1 MTIQRFENGP
11 RMSRVVVH
19 NDTVYL
25 AGLTADATVG
35 QSVAEQTKEILG
47 KIDGLL
53 KAGWHRQVEAPAG
66 DDLAAGHPRG
76 RRVQQGVGRLG
87 GGGLDTGARLHRGA
101 AAIAGEDDRDSGHR
115 GEITLSR
122 LRDDVQAQVQPGMID
137 RRAAISLL
145 LTLPLAA
152 KRAYAQAYPDRP
164 IRMILPF
171 APGGVTDVSA
181 RYVAQLMSVS
191 LGQSIIIENR
201 SGGGGSIGATAAAR
215 AEPDGYTLLV
225 ASSATHSI
233 LPAMFE
239 KLDYDPIS
247 SFAPIAGM
255 SIAPYLLV
263 VNAEVPVTN
272 AGELAAYAKANPAS
286 STLPRPRE
294 RRPTS
299 LPSSQGVDRDGLRRR
314 LVPGGAPAMA
324 DLMANQVQAIFQ
336 PTTIVLPLAD
346 DKHVR
351 ILGIAAN
358 ERSSLLPNVPTLAE
372 QGFPQLVANS
382 WNGLVAPASTPEPV
396 IRRLNQVVNDGL
408 DSPGLKSQF
417 AGLGITI
424 NGGSP
429 EKFGV
434 FMRDEAIRWDGFVKA
449 SKLPKVR

>member
-1 MTIQRFENGP
+1 M
-11 RMSRVVVH
+11 V
-19 NDTVYL
+19 
-25 AGLTADATVG
+25 
-35 QSVAEQTKEILG
+35 
-47 KIDGLL
+47 
-53 KAGWHRQVEAPAG
+53 
-66 DDLAAGHPRG
+66 
-76 RRVQQGVGRLG
+76 
-87 GGGLDTGARLHRGA
+87 
-101 AAIAGEDDRDSGHR
+101 
-115 GEITLSR
+115 
-122 LRDDVQAQVQPGMID
+122 
-137 RRAAISLL
+137 
-145 LTLPLAA
+145 
-152 KRAYAQAYPDRP
+152 
-164 IRMILPF
+164 LPF

-201 SGGGGSIGATAAAR
+201 SGGGGSIGTTAAAR

-272 AGELAAYAKANPAS
+272 AGELAAYAKANPGKLNFAAATGTPPHILAFVFKE
-286 STLPRPRE
+286 STG
-294 RRPTS
+294 TDF
-299 LPSSQGVDRDGLRRR
+299 GVALYR
-314 LVPGGAPAMA
+314 GGAPAMA

-346 DKHVR
+346 DKRVR
-351 ILGIAAN
+351 ILGIAA
-358 ERSSLLPNVPTLAE
+358 EQRSSLLPNVPTLAE
-372 QGFPQLVANS
+372 QGFPQLLANS

-408 DSPGLKSQF
+408 DSPGLKTQF
-417 AGLGITI
+417 TGLGITS

-429 EKFGV
+429 DKFGA

>member
-1 MTIQRFENGP
+1 
-11 RMSRVVVH
+11 
-19 NDTVYL
+19 
-25 AGLTADATVG
+25 
-35 QSVAEQTKEILG
+35 
-47 KIDGLL
+47 
-53 KAGWHRQVEAPAG
+53 
-66 DDLAAGHPRG
+66 
-76 RRVQQGVGRLG
+76 
-87 GGGLDTGARLHRGA
+87 
-101 AAIAGEDDRDSGHR
+101 
-115 GEITLSR
+115 
-122 LRDDVQAQVQPGMID
+122 VQAQVQPGMID

-272 AGELAAYAKANPAS
+272 AGELAAYAKANPGKLNFAAATGTPPHILAFVFKE
-286 STLPRPRE
+286 STG
-294 RRPTS
+294 TDF
-299 LPSSQGVDRDGLRRR
+299 GVALYR
-314 LVPGGAPAMA
+314 GGAPAMA

-408 DSPGLKSQF
+408 DSPGLKTQF

>member
-1 MTIQRFENGP
+1 
-11 RMSRVVVH
+11 
-19 NDTVYL
+19 
-25 AGLTADATVG
+25 
-35 QSVAEQTKEILG
+35 
-47 KIDGLL
+47 
-53 KAGWHRQVEAPAG
+53 
-66 DDLAAGHPRG
+66 
-76 RRVQQGVGRLG
+76 
-87 GGGLDTGARLHRGA
+87 
-101 AAIAGEDDRDSGHR
+101 
-115 GEITLSR
+115 LSR
-122 LRDDVQAQVQPGMID
+122 LRDAVQAPVPLATID

-152 KRAYAQAYPDRP
+152 RANAQSYPDRP
-164 IRMILPF
+164 IRMVLPF

-191 LGQSIIIENR
+191 LGQPIIIENR
-201 SGGGGSIGATAAAR
+201 SGGGGSIGTTAAAR

-272 AGELAAYAKANPAS
+272 AGELAAYAKANPGKLNFAAATGTPPHILAFVFKE
-286 STLPRPRE
+286 STG
-294 RRPTS
+294 TDF
-299 LPSSQGVDRDGLRRR
+299 GVALYR
-314 LVPGGAPAMA
+314 GGAPAMA

-346 DKHVR
+346 DRRVR
-351 ILGIAAN
+351 ILGIAA
-358 ERSSLLPNVPTLAE
+358 EQRSSLLPNVPTLAE
-372 QGFPQLVANS
+372 QGFPQLLANS

-408 DSPGLKSQF
+408 DSPGLKTQF
-417 AGLGITI
+417 TGLGITS

-429 EKFGV
+429 DKFGA